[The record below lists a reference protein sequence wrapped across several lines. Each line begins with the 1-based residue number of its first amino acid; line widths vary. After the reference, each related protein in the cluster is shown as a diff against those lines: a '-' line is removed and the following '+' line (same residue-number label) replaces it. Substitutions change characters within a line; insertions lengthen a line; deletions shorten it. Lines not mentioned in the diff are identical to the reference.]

1 MKIKVINKS
10 KNELPRYESK
20 GAACLDLKANLA
32 NIVYINPGQSLIIP
46 TGISVEIPEGYEIQ
60 IRSKSGL
67 AAKHSVAVLNSPG
80 TIDSDY
86 RGEIGVILVN
96 HNTVTFKIETGM
108 KIAQM
113 VLKEVEQIEW
123 EEVDELSETDRGEG
137 GYGSTGK

>member
-1 MKIKVINKS
+1 MKIKIINKS
-10 KNELPRYESK
+10 QNELPKYESK
-20 GAACLDLKANLA
+20 GAAGLDLKANLA
-32 NIVYINPGQSLIIP
+32 NIVYINPGQSLIIQ

-67 AAKHSVAVLNSPG
+67 ATKHSVVVLNSPG

-86 RGEIGVILVN
+86 RGEIGVILAN
-96 HNTVTFKIETGM
+96 HNTVTFKVETGM

-123 EEVDELSETDRGEG
+123 EEVDELSSTDRGEG